1 MKKIILFIA
10 CISSFSAFAQQE
22 AKCAKA
28 IGALASA
35 SHDYGVYVEKVRAVN
50 TELENESIDPRLA
63 EAKISSLQ
71 AVLVAKKAV
80 LNMSAQMI
88 SVSCMSANM
97 LSSGSYITNEI
108 HERFPDESA
117 KEE

>member
-1 MKKIILFIA
+1 MKKIIFFIA
-10 CISSFSAFAQQE
+10 IISSFSAFAQQE

-28 IGALASA
+28 IGSLAKA
-35 SHDYGVYVEKVRAVN
+35 SHDYGVYVEKLRAAH
-50 TELENESIDPRLA
+50 TELEIESIDPRIL
-63 EAKISSLQ
+63 EAKIS
-71 AVLVAKKAV
+71 AIEPVLAAKKAV

-108 HERFPDESA
+108 HERFPDEGI
-117 KEE
+117 KE